1 MAEAFSWDDATLENR
16 FVPRFGNQFAI
27 PPAMGLSLAPIATTV
42 GAFLLCS
49 VSVVGCKPDA
59 SSSGPAPVASED
71 EFWKRVNAARSAQPQ
86 PTISGAPIPVAE
98 ADAILNPDKL
108 PPYAGPSG
116 IVEGTIRIS
125 GAPPPDVPLKLPSG
139 CMIAE
144 GTYGRLFREGKDRT
158 VADVLVAVT
167 GYEAYLP
174 AKDQAVKVNID
185 GCAFSGRTFAMT
197 FGQRMEVQNLER
209 KNSYIPVLHGSRYT
223 AFAVAI
229 PLGDP
234 VKLYPH
240 RVGQYQLADNM
251 SRPWMTADVF
261 VLKYTT
267 HDVTDIDGKYRIEG
281 IPVGEMRVNALLP
294 VADIVDEKIVTVK
307 DGQVTTLDFVLPFDR
322 AKYEAKVRPS
332 PPPSSSVPVVPP
344 VK

>member
-1 MAEAFSWDDATLENR
+1 
-16 FVPRFGNQFAI
+16 
-27 PPAMGLSLAPIATTV
+27 MGLPHASIAIAV
-42 GAFLLCS
+42 GTFLLCS
-49 VSVVGCKPDA
+49 ASLVGCKPDA
-59 SSSGPAPVASED
+59 SSSRPAPAASE
-71 EFWKRVNAARSAQPQ
+71 EEIWKRLDAPRSAQPQ

-98 ADAILNPDKL
+98 AEAILNPTKL
-108 PPYAGPSG
+108 PPYKGPSG
-116 IVEGTIRIS
+116 IVEGTVRIS
-125 GAPPPDVPLKLPSG
+125 GDPPPDVPLTLPPN

-158 VADVLVAVT
+158 LADALVAVT

-174 AKDQAVKVNID
+174 AKEQAVKVNID
-185 GCAFSGRTFAMT
+185 GCAFSGRSFFMT

-223 AFAVAI
+223 AFAVAV

-251 SRPWMTADVF
+251 NRPWMTADVF
-261 VLKYTT
+261 VVKYST
-267 HDVTDIDGKYRIEG
+267 HDVTGIDGKFRIEG

-294 VADIVDEKIVTVK
+294 VADVADEKIVTVK
-307 DGQVTTLDFVLPFDR
+307 DGEVTTVDFVLPFDR
-322 AKYEAKVRPS
+322 AKHEAKMRPS